1 MNKSLNIFF
10 TVLYFYPRREMY
22 DNDTERPKGSNP
34 FYTVT
39 YYIEWGTTSWS
50 YSI

>member
-22 DNDTERPKGSNP
+22 DNDTVCPRSSDP
-34 FYTVT
+34 FYGVN
-39 YYIEWGTTSWS
+39 YYKKRGITS
-50 YSI
+50 